1 MQTCPSCGDLVPNE
15 YVLCVWCGFDLTL
28 EKIRKAGITID
39 NRDALAR
46 MVRVVTKPPS
56 TFKDISL
63 LPDNR
68 VRLLPGEPVNFYL
81 SINKK

>member
-46 MVRVVTKPPS
+46 MVRVVT
-56 TFKDISL
+56 
-63 LPDNR
+63 
-68 VRLLPGEPVNFYL
+68 
-81 SINKK
+81 